1 MPSIKNPVV
10 CWRSW
15 WFGWKPWV
23 VAIKVTVQ
31 TPWLWYTNVN
41 QDTIDFIRKVS
52 IMFVCGVSVWGV
64 YNSRTGHKCVT
75 MKLKAAE
82 ISAEG
87 VRLQAM
93 YIGHTI
99 LFMENIT
106 FMKDSV
112 FKILRFQLR
121 FQQQVYKTTCKLLGA
136 HPRETSLWINCL
148 SQGCQSVECLAQGCI
163 SAECLSQAV
172 LWNQILTRKAGVSL
186 ESLSSF
192 VRLCPRGNQAHW
204 EGGSRG
210 YFPGAP
216 KLVSRKGAPRGF

>member
-64 YNSRTGHKCVT
+64 YNSQTGHKCVT

-136 HPRETSLWINCL
+136 YPRETSLWINCL
-148 SQGCQSVECLAQGCI
+148 SQGCQSVECLAQRCI
-163 SAECLSQAV
+163 SAV
-172 LWNQILTRKAGVSL
+172 FVPGSL
-186 ESLSSF
+186 VESDSHTKSRSESRESF
-192 VRLCPRGNQAHW
+192 
-204 EGGSRG
+204 
-210 YFPGAP
+210 
-216 KLVSRKGAPRGF
+216 